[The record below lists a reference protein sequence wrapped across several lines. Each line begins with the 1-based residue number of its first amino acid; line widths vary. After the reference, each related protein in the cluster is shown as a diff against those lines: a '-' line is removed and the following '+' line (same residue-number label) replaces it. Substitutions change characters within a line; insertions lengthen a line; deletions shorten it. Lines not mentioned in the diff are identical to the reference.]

1 MDFGWDDADEQL
13 YATIRHFAESQL
25 NAGLVERERERA
37 FPRAE
42 WRRCGD
48 FRLTGL
54 SLPEALGGAGFGPLR
69 TAHAFEALGRGCEDG
84 GLVFSLGAHLFAC
97 AMPIAEHAS
106 EELKQQLLPR
116 LASGEWVGANAIT
129 EAGSGSDA
137 FAMSTRAVREGD
149 SYVLDGTKSFVTN
162 APVANVF
169 LVYATTRPAY
179 GHLGISAFALQRE
192 TPGLVVGEAFRKV
205 GLETSPM
212 ASIYLDGCRVPA
224 AQRVGAEGAGAT
236 VFSNSMSWER
246 TCLFAGYVGALDRQ
260 LEVCVQ
266 HARQRSQFGKPIGK
280 HQAIAHRIADMK
292 LRVEAAR
299 LLLYRAC
306 WLLERGDKA
315 LLEVACAKL
324 AVSEAAIRGGLDA
337 IQIHGGSGI
346 VSDTGVER
354 MLRDALGSTLFSGTS
369 EIQRN
374 IVAARL
380 GL

>member
-1 MDFGWDDADEQL
+1 
-13 YATIRHFAESQL
+13 
-25 NAGLVERERERA
+25 
-37 FPRAE
+37 
-42 WRRCGD
+42 
-48 FRLTGL
+48 
-54 SLPEALGGAGFGPLR
+54 
-69 TAHAFEALGRGCEDG
+69 
-84 GLVFSLGAHLFAC
+84 
-97 AMPIAEHAS
+97 
-106 EELKQQLLPR
+106 
-116 LASGEWVGANAIT
+116 
-129 EAGSGSDA
+129 
-137 FAMSTRAVREGD
+137 
-149 SYVLDGTKSFVTN
+149 
-162 APVANVF
+162 
-169 LVYATTRPAY
+169 
-179 GHLGISAFALQRE
+179 
-192 TPGLVVGEAFRKV
+192 
-205 GLETSPM
+205 M

-224 AQRVGAEGAGAT
+224 TQRVGAEGAGAT

-260 LEVCVQ
+260 LELCIQ

-280 HQAIAHRIADMK
+280 QQAIAHRIADMK
-292 LRVEAAR
+292 LRLESAR

-306 WLLERGDKA
+306 WLLERGHKA

-346 VSDTGVER
+346 VSETGVER